1 MKLKPKESLTLA
13 LITLLF
19 SVACLKKSQE
29 KNSGVPASV
38 NVSLPGEV
46 ANAESDPSVLK
57 ESAVIISVPA
67 EDEYYIGDTRF
78 HLEDLQHQIG
88 KLLKDGQIEAPVGTS
103 APARIV
109 YLAGGINVSHGAI
122 VNVLHEIR
130 TRKVTHLGLLVKP
143 KSGSVEAPAILRV
156 QVSAELD
163 PNEDIG
169 KLKPNPL
176 MLVVSIASDG
186 GLKLNQEPM
195 GSTVDTTTL
204 SQSLKRVFQLRKEQH
219 AYRQGAESRS
229 DLPEDERVEKTIH
242 IKADNPIAYAEVIR
256 AIDAV
261 KGAGANPIVVQL
273 EGFPRLSPISTR
285 LRSRS
290 LLNETNSR
298 LIR

>member
-13 LITLLF
+13 LIALLF

-29 KNSGVPASV
+29 INSGVPAGV
-38 NVSLPGEV
+38 NVTLPSEV

-67 EDEYYIGDTRF
+67 EDEYYVGDTRF
-78 HLEDLQHQIG
+78 NLEDLQYQIG
-88 KLLKDGQIEAPVGTS
+88 KLMKGEQIEAPVGTS
-103 APARIV
+103 DSGRIV
-109 YLAGGINVSHGAI
+109 YLAGGRDISHGTI

-130 TRKVTHLGLLVKP
+130 RRKVHHIGLLVEP
-143 KSGSVEAPAILRV
+143 KSASVEAPAILRV

-163 PNEDIG
+163 PNEDMS
-169 KLKPNPL
+169 KLRPNPL

-204 SQSLKRVFQLRKEQH
+204 SQFLKRVFQVRKEQH
-219 AYRQGAESRS
+219 ADRQGAESRS

-273 EGFPRLSPISTR
+273 EGFPRLSPIST
-285 LRSRS
+285 S
-290 LLNETNSR
+290 TKK
-298 LIR
+298 